1 MNKKSQD
8 KNSSPHSPPHFPFAR
23 IYVTGVSAAGKSDL
37 ARRISDAL
45 RLPYVELDALYWKTN
60 WVGATDLEMSD
71 NLRQELSKDKW
82 VIDGRQDLSHDTL
95 IVPRSQVVIWLD
107 LPLHVITYQVIKRT
121 LERAT
126 KRRRLWAGNIENP
139 RLAIVNW
146 IRFTFVAYYRLR
158 RSYIGQ
164 YRDSP
169 DLEFALIRL
178 RNRKQIRGL
187 VSML

>member
-1 MNKKSQD
+1 MNKKSRD
-8 KNSSPHSPPHFPFAR
+8 ENSPPHSPPHFPYTR
-23 IYVTGVSAAGKSDL
+23 IYVTGVAASGKSDL
-37 ARRISDAL
+37 ALRISDAL

-139 RLAIVNW
+139 WLAIVNW
-146 IRFTFVAYYRLR
+146 IRFTFVPYYKLR
-158 RSYIGQ
+158 QNYIGL
-164 YRDSP
+164 YGDSAY
-169 DLEFALIRL
+169 LEFSLIRL
-178 RNRKQIRGL
+178 LNRKQIRAF
-187 VSML
+187 VSVL